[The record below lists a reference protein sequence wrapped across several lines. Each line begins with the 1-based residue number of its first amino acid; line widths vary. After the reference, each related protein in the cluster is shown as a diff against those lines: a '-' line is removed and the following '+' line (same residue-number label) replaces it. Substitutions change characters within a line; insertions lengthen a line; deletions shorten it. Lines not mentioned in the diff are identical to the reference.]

1 MFAFYFSKYLVPDL
15 SHRLGH
21 GALGEGKA
29 SLLSPTDCA
38 FGVSFFPKGSWR
50 AAFVVPQRKR
60 SLFSCVLELG
70 GICARQGG
78 LLAVTTSPP
87 AGQGLCLVG
96 HSPPPQAPDAVQTQE
111 LSSDSS
117 PCWIWP
123 VPLLFLPAVF
133 PTGCWRQGSPAALA
147 Q

>member
-1 MFAFYFSKYLVPDL
+1 MFAFYFSKYLVLDL

-21 GALGEGKA
+21 GARGKGKA
-29 SLLSPTDCA
+29 LLLSPTDCA

-60 SLFSCVLELG
+60 SLFSRALELG
-70 GICARQGG
+70 GIYARQGG

-87 AGQGLCLVG
+87 EGQGLCLAR
-96 HSPPPQAPDAVQTQE
+96 HSPPPRAPDAVQTQE

-123 VPLLFLPAVF
+123 VPVFFLPAVL
-133 PTGCWRQGSPAALA
+133 PAGCWCQGSPEF
-147 Q
+147 